1 LQRIVKVDHS
11 PRHYANSTPIRY
23 APTPRVGMCN
33 YAPCPDYDYYGHDRS
48 YSTSFSTS
56 ELYQPQQQAYMSSY
70 AQGGYAPQ
78 MNQGNYGAQGAMQ
91 QQAAAQQPQQYQN
104 AASNGYNYNYGY
116 RPNAGGAP
124 AYPNPGPSN
133 YRNY

>member
-1 LQRIVKVDHS
+1 MDHS

-33 YAPCPDYDYYGHDRS
+33 YAPCADYDYYGHDRS

-56 ELYQPQQQAYMSSY
+56 ELFQPQPYMST
-70 AQGGYAPQ
+70 YAPPNNYQ
-78 MNQGNYGAQGAMQ
+78 MNQGYPTGVSNMQ
-91 QQAAAQQPQQYQN
+91 QGQASQQFSSQASSAPYNFNYPYRQN
-104 AASNGYNYNYGY
+104 PA
-116 RPNAGGAP
+116 AP
-124 AYPNPGPSN
+124 AYPAQPGPSN